1 MAKLQNFRH
10 TAIKALILH
19 ALKNGYM
26 QVFKTKKAL
35 QNYLFTAHE
44 SQKIIG
50 FVPTMGAL
58 HIGHISLVNK
68 CLTESDIAVVS
79 IFVNPT
85 QFNNGSDLA
94 AYPRTLEKDVE
105 LLKKTSNNIIVFAPS
120 ADDLYNGEVKSE
132 PFEFGGLENQ
142 MEGQHRPGHF
152 DGVGTVL
159 TLLFDAVKPKKAFFG
174 EKDFQQLQIV
184 KKLVELKSMDLE
196 IIGCDIYR
204 EAHGLAYS
212 SRNERLTKE
221 QRKEAKLLFDVL
233 QGVKKDFGTKSV
245 KIINTMVQQ
254 RFEQN
259 PLFELEY
266 FEIADVE
273 TLVSIKSIDTNK
285 KYRAFLA
292 VYAGEVRLIDNI
304 ALN

>member
-1 MAKLQNFRH
+1 
-10 TAIKALILH
+10 
-19 ALKNGYM
+19 
-26 QVFKTKKAL
+26 
-35 QNYLFTAHE
+35 
-44 SQKIIG
+44 
-50 FVPTMGAL
+50 
-58 HIGHISLVNK
+58 
-68 CLTESDIAVVS
+68 
-79 IFVNPT
+79 
-85 QFNNGSDLA
+85 
-94 AYPRTLEKDVE
+94 
-105 LLKKTSNNIIVFAPS
+105 
-120 ADDLYNGEVKSE
+120 
-132 PFEFGGLENQ
+132 
-142 MEGQHRPGHF
+142 
-152 DGVGTVL
+152 
-159 TLLFDAVKPKKAFFG
+159 
-174 EKDFQQLQIV
+174 
-184 KKLVELKSMDLE
+184 MDLE

-233 QGVKKDFGTKSV
+233 QEVKKDFGTKSV